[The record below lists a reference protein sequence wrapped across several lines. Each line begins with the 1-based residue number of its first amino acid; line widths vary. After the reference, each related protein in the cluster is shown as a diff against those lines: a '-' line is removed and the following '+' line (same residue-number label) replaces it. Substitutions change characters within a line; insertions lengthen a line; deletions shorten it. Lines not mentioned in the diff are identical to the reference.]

1 MLLTHKIF
9 QNITEMGMDRVA
21 MLNKITGQGRILV
34 VDDDV
39 SLLETMRDGL
49 SLKGYH
55 CETAENATTALG
67 LISKNTFDSM
77 VTDVM
82 LPDMTGFELT
92 EKVKKLKPDIVV
104 IIMTGFIEEFSYKD
118 ATESGA
124 SDFIKKPFTLN
135 ELIARVEHA
144 TMHEELHTI
153 SLHDDLTGLYNRR
166 GFFTLAEHL
175 LRTAKRQQTGLSMLY
190 CDLDDLKGIND
201 ALGHQKGDW
210 ALIDAANVLKE
221 TFRDSDIIA
230 RIGGDEFI
238 VMPIET
244 TEESLEIVVNRLQRA
259 VETDNARSKR
269 EYRLSISTGA
279 AYFDPRSPITID
291 ELLSQADKSMFK
303 QKRTRPSCE
312 K

>member
-1 MLLTHKIF
+1 
-9 QNITEMGMDRVA
+9 MDRVA
-21 MLNKITGQGRILV
+21 MLNTITGQGRILV

-49 SLKGYH
+49 SLKGYQ
-55 CETAENATTALG
+55 CETAENAITALE

-77 VTDVM
+77 VADVV

-92 EKVKKLKPDIVV
+92 EKVKKLKPDMVV

-118 ATESGA
+118 AMESGA
-124 SDFIKKPFTLN
+124 SDFIKKPFALK

-144 TMHEELHTI
+144 TMHEKLHTI
-153 SLHDDLTGLYNRR
+153 SLRDDLTGLYNRR

-175 LRTAKRQQTGLSMLY
+175 LRTAKRQQTGLSILY

-210 ALIDAANVLKE
+210 ALIDTANVLKE

-279 AYFDPRSPITID
+279 AYFDPWSPITID
-291 ELLSQADKSMFK
+291 ELLSQADKSMYK
-303 QKRTRPSCE
+303 QKRTRPSRE